1 MAEWKE
7 QVGVEIWEPT
17 PGEQVEGT
25 IQEAQEGPYGAYYI
39 ILRAD
44 GSKIRTP
51 SHKVLQS
58 RLVNAKVG
66 DKVRI
71 VAGEKEPPKIKGH
84 QHTQLYRV
92 WLEK

>member
-51 SHKVLQS
+51 SHKV
-58 RLVNAKVG
+58 
-66 DKVRI
+66 RI